1 MLHLRLIVP
10 TDRMP
15 PVLDLLEGDASVTHL
30 VVLSGAAR
38 DPVGD
43 VVLCDVARE
52 GASAVLSALRGLGI
66 AEDGSI
72 AAETIDILMSEAGDR
87 AEREAPG
94 FSTDAVVWEEIEQ
107 RVNDETHLSV
117 TYLVFLTVATI
128 LAAIGVLLDQPILI
142 VGAMVVGPD
151 FGPLAALCVGVVQ
164 RERQMAVRAATAL
177 VVGFPVA
184 MVLTLGAVWLLAA
197 ADLVDKSMLL
207 TDRPMTDF
215 IWRPDALS
223 WVVGFLAGIAG
234 IVSLTSAK
242 SGALV
247 GVLISVTTVPAAAN
261 VSVAVAFDVF
271 DEAWGSTVQ
280 LVVNLAAIVVG
291 GVLTLLV
298 QRLYWGRRKLQSPRT
313 PQAQRVAARARR
325 ANRQG
330 RQDRQTDG

>member
-10 TDRMP
+10 SDR
-15 PVLDLLEGDASVTHL
+15 VLTVLELLEGDASVTHL
-30 VVLSGAAR
+30 VVLAGAAR
-38 DPVGD
+38 DPAGD

-52 GASAVLSALRGLGI
+52 GASAVLSALRDLGI
-66 AEDGSI
+66 PDDGSI
-72 AAETIDILMSEAGDR
+72 AVENIDVVLSAAGEK
-87 AEREAPG
+87 AERDAPG
-94 FSTDAVVWEEIEQ
+94 LGTDAVVWEEIEQ
-107 RVNDETHLSV
+107 RVGDEVELSA

-128 LAAIGVLLDQPILI
+128 IAAIGVLLDQPILI

-151 FGPLAALCVGVVQ
+151 FGPLAALCVGVVL
-164 RERQMAVRAATAL
+164 RKRAMAVKAAVAL

-184 MVLTLGAVWLLAA
+184 MLLTLGAVRLLDVAG
-197 ADLVDKSMLL
+197 LVEKSMLL
-207 TDRPMTDF
+207 ADRPLTDF

-261 VSVAVAFDVF
+261 VSVAVAYGVY

-291 GVLTLLV
+291 GVVTLVV
-298 QRLYWGRRKLQSPRT
+298 QRTFWRQRALRPKRT
-313 PQAQRVAARARR
+313 RAAQLVAARARR
-325 ANRQG
+325 AARTKG
-330 RQDRQTDG
+330 RS